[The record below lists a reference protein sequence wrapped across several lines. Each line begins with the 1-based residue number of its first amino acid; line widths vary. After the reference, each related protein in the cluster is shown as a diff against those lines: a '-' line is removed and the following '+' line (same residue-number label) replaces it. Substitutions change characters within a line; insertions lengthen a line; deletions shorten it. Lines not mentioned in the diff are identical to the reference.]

1 MNQVTQN
8 ICLQNNDKTYTV
20 SGHLVSVVLIL
31 AAVVA
36 GGFCCAKRLH
46 CVLITTQNEFYS
58 YCIRNN
64 VILVQWCG
72 GF

>member
-36 GGFCCAKRLH
+36 GSFCCAKKVTLFSYYNTEWFLFLLH
-46 CVLITTQNEFYS
+46 RE
-58 YCIRNN
+58 
-64 VILVQWCG
+64 
-72 GF
+72 

>member
-1 MNQVTQN
+1 MNRVTQN

-46 CVLITTQNEFYS
+46 CDHITIQNDFYS
-58 YCIRNN
+58 YCIKHNL
-64 VILVQWCG
+64 ILLQ
-72 GF
+72 

>member
-20 SGHLVSVVLIL
+20 SGRLVRVVLIL

-36 GGFCCAKRLH
+36 GGFCCAKKALLCSYYSTEWGLFLLH
-46 CVLITTQNEFYS
+46 QE
-58 YCIRNN
+58 
-64 VILVQWCG
+64 
-72 GF
+72 